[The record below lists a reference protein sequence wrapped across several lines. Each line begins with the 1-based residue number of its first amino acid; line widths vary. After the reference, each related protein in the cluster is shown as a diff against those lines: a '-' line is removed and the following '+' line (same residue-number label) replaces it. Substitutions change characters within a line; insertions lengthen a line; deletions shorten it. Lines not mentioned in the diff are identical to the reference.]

1 MPAAQT
7 AGAPDSGNAAD
18 SHINDMDYIL
28 GETIEEPVDQTE
40 DVDAAPADSGEVEE
54 PTESATESTER
65 ADSKEARILALAKE
79 HGLDPTAHR
88 KALEL
93 LVLQEKRIADKD
105 DYIGTL
111 SQADAW
117 LTDFE
122 KSLTKGQ
129 PDAAAQTKKEEA
141 PAPRQPQPFSPS
153 GPIRLGDVGDAWNTP
168 ADAAKDLYEAFSD
181 QNIAKAAQIQEAW
194 FSRQMMG
201 TMPHLLQ
208 YVQEMVQ
215 GHINQFREKEFGEV
229 RQTVEQ
235 AKQARMRDSAY
246 DAAVSD
252 LTAKPALK
260 QLWDEMNKAT
270 GEFEFN
276 GQTWADK
283 PLNRILS
290 EYPEILKIRVE
301 DPNPE
306 KAWRLTAIEQ
316 YRAAMRIYAKQKA
329 STLTAKKAEALVTA
343 GTEQAKREAGKERAR
358 QKLNASGARG
368 QAPLSDDDKWL
379 DDMAKSRGSQ
389 SGHSVQTLFS

>member
-1 MPAAQT
+1 MPAAPQNT
-7 AGAPDSGNAAD
+7 PDSGGD

-28 GETIEEPVDQTE
+28 GDTE
-40 DVDAAPADSGEVEE
+40 DVEQSAEPAEDGDVADSGEPPAEAE
-54 PTESATESTER
+54 PESTTPEGT
-65 ADSKEARILALAKE
+65 ADPKEERILALAKE

-153 GPIRLGDVGDAWNTP
+153 GPIRLGDVGDTWNTP
-168 ADAAKDLYEAFSD
+168 ADAAKDLYEAFAD
-181 QNIAKAAQIQEAW
+181 QNTAKAAQIQEAW

-201 TMPHLLQ
+201 TMPHLMQ
-208 YVQEMVQ
+208 YVEEMVQ

-235 AKQARMRDSAY
+235 TKQARMRDRAY
-246 DAAVSD
+246 DAAIAD

-276 GQTWADK
+276 GQAWPDK
-283 PLNRILS
+283 PLNRILA
-290 EYPEILKIRVE
+290 EHPGILKIRID
-301 DPNPE
+301 DPDPE
-306 KAWRLTAIEQ
+306 VAARRTAIEQ
-316 YRAAMRIYAKQKA
+316 YREAMRIYVKGRA
-329 STLTAKKAEALVTA
+329 SALTPKTAQALVSA
-343 GTEQAKREAGKERAR
+343 GTAQAQREAGKEAAR
-358 QKLNASGARG
+358 QKLNASGTRG

-379 DDMAKSRGSQ
+379 DGLTKSRGSQ
-389 SGHSVQTLFS
+389 SGTSVQTLFS

>member
-65 ADSKEARILALAKE
+65 ADSKEARILELAKE
-79 HGLDPTAHR
+79 HGLDPKAHR

-93 LVLQEKRIADKD
+93 LVLQEKRISDKD
-105 DYIGTL
+105 AYIGTL

-122 KSLTKGQ
+122 KSLKEGQ
-129 PDAAAQTKKEEA
+129 PDTAAQAKKEEA
-141 PAPRQPQPFSPS
+141 PAPRQPLPFSPS
-153 GPIRLGDVGDAWNTP
+153 GPIRLGDVGDAWVSP
-168 ADAAKDLYEAFSD
+168 ADAAKDLYDAFAD
-181 QNIAKAAQIQEAW
+181 QNTAKAAQIQEAW

-208 YVQEMVQ
+208 FVQGMVQ
-215 GHINQFREKEFGEV
+215 DHINQFREKEFGEV

-235 AKQARMRDSAY
+235 AKQARMRDRAY
-246 DAAVSD
+246 DQAVAD

-260 QLWDEMNKAT
+260 QLWDEMNKVS

-276 GQTWADK
+276 GQAWPDK
-283 PLNRILS
+283 PLNRILA
-290 EYPEILKIRVE
+290 EHPGILKIRVDDK
-301 DPNPE
+301 DPE
-306 KAWRLTAIEQ
+306 IAARRTAIEQ
-316 YRAAMRIYAKQKA
+316 YREAMRIFAKQKA
-329 STLTAKKAEALVTA
+329 ATLTPKKAEALVTA

>member
-1 MPAAQT
+1 MPAAPQNT
-7 AGAPDSGNAAD
+7 PDSGGD

-28 GETIEEPVDQTE
+28 GDTE
-40 DVDAAPADSGEVEE
+40 DVEQSAEPADGGDVADSGEPPAEAE
-54 PTESATESTER
+54 PESTTPEGTT
-65 ADSKEARILALAKE
+65 ADPKEERILALAKE

-181 QNIAKAAQIQEAW
+181 QNTAKAAQIQEAW

-208 YVQEMVQ
+208 YMQEMVQ

-283 PLNRILS
+283 PLNRILA

-316 YRAAMRIYAKQKA
+316 YRAAMRIYAKQKS
-329 STLTAKKAEALVTA
+329 STLTPKKAEALVTA

-379 DDMAKSRGSQ
+379 DDLAKSRGSQ
-389 SGHSVQTLFS
+389 SGASVQTLFS